1 MNRKQLIQRIRS
13 LPYEA
18 DRLALL
24 EHVQRPTLL
33 RLHDEVQQRV
43 ALCAKVRQL
52 SDNGR
57 VGVVFSGRDCDG
69 VQYSGRACVV
79 GVAEVY
85 ATIRQQ
91 LENAEGPT
99 QYKLC
104 SASDV
109 DNVEYKS
116 VDLTLRAFEDGHPH
130 ILYSSG
136 AL

>member
-1 MNRKQLIQRIRS
+1 MNRKQLIQRIRN

-24 EHVQRPTLL
+24 EQVQRTTLL

-57 VGVVFSGRDCDG
+57 VGLVFSGRDCDG
-69 VQYSGRACVV
+69 VQYSGRAYVV
-79 GVAEVY
+79 DVAEVY
-85 ATIRQQ
+85 STIRHE
-91 LENAEGPT
+91 LENSEGPT

-130 ILYSSG
+130 VLYPT
-136 AL
+136 AVL